1 MRRQLVRNMLRFEVT
16 SSDLRLTMVVVG
28 RVVAKLRNVVVA
40 VLAVVCTT
48 VLNVDVITGAV
59 VIAAAVVVITSGTA
73 TWLPNTVFALRKLCI
88 RMLSAICTKAA

>member
-1 MRRQLVRNMLRFEVT
+1 MRPQLVRNMLRFEVT

-73 TWLPNTVFALRKLCI
+73 T
-88 RMLSAICTKAA
+88 

>member
-1 MRRQLVRNMLRFEVT
+1 MRPQLVRNMLRFEVT

-28 RVVAKLRNVVVA
+28 RVVAKLRKVVVA

-73 TWLPNTVFALRKLCI
+73 T
-88 RMLSAICTKAA
+88 

>member
-1 MRRQLVRNMLRFEVT
+1 MLRFEVT

-73 TWLPNTVFALRKLCI
+73 T
-88 RMLSAICTKAA
+88 

>member
-73 TWLPNTVFALRKLCI
+73 T
-88 RMLSAICTKAA
+88 